1 MLGGRFIP
9 EGSTVS
15 TQAYTLHREPSVFT
29 DPYTFRP
36 ERWES
41 PSQEMKDAFMP
52 FGGGTRGKS
61 TLLSVAH
68 VDPTIL
74 IWTCQ

>member
-1 MLGGRFIP
+1 MVAGALPRIGSAGGRMLGGRFIP

-29 DPYTFRP
+29 DAYTFRP

-41 PSQEMKDAFMP
+41 PFRK
-52 FGGGTRGKS
+52 
-61 TLLSVAH
+61 
-68 VDPTIL
+68 
-74 IWTCQ
+74 